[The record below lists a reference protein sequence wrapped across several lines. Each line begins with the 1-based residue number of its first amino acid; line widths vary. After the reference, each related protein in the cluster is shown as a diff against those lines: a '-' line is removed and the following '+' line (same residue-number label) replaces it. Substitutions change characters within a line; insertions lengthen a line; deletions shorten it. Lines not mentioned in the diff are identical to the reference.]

1 MTGRSCGLI
10 LHVDD
15 EQIVLDSLASLL
27 GVNGYEAHRA
37 CNGHQALQIVRE
49 GLHPDVMILDFNLG
63 DDMNGAEVAE
73 QIRGILGYTPPIVML
88 TGDLSNAEFPCIT
101 DAPVWLVH
109 KPINPRQLL
118 AALPGL
124 VQVARATRESQQRH

>member
-1 MTGRSCGLI
+1 MSGKSSGLI

-15 EQIVLDSLASLL
+15 EQQVLEGLASLL
-27 GVNGYEAHRA
+27 NVNGYEAHGA
-37 CNGHQALQIVRE
+37 CSGPRALQLARE

-73 QIRGILGYTPPIVML
+73 QIRGVLGYTPPIVML

-101 DAPVWLVH
+101 DAPVWLVR
-109 KPINPRQLL
+109 KPLDPRLLL

-124 VQVARATRESQQRH
+124 VQVARATRTAQLHS